1 MFLRYKF
8 EIFGM
13 LIDCRKSMTR
23 WAGQVRVNPGMGLEG
38 PLAYGFKLEKA

>member
-1 MFLRYKF
+1 
-8 EIFGM
+8 M